1 MERIKK
7 RLRPF
12 YLWYFNFDSTKL
24 GKRINLISNFYH
36 DYILYK
42 KYATAFSKKDL
53 KNKEA
58 DLILNYHSLEKGML
72 FKKMKSG
79 FAKNR
84 ILNLHKILNDKDI
97 IKNAHRS
104 QIKVGYQV
112 ICKYYELHQAKN
124 LDISEFYTEAQYD
137 FYKSVLQN
145 GYDDCFSGIYS
156 WSKNDF
162 YHDVQS
168 KSFADFAKSRQSI
181 RDFTGEKINQ
191 ERIKKAIEIANT
203 APSVCNRQASNVY
216 LIENKTKIDEILK
229 VQGGFT
235 GYTDNVNQLLI
246 VTNDRKFYY
255 TVGERN
261 QFYIDGGLYLMNLL
275 YALHYLQIANCPANW
290 GKTKK
295 DEDKLKPWIDI
306 PESEKI
312 ICLIPIGEATESF
325 NTTLSKRRPIEETLI
340 IKN

>member
-1 MERIKK
+1 MEKIKK
-7 RLRPF
+7 LLRPF
-12 YLWYFNFDSTKL
+12 YLWYFNFSQTRL
-24 GKRINLISNFYH
+24 GKKWYLISNFYN
-36 DYILYK
+36 DYQLYK

-72 FKKMKSG
+72 FKQMKSG

-84 ILNLHKILNDKDI
+84 ILNLHKILNEKDI
-97 IKNAHRS
+97 ISNIHRS

-124 LDISEFYTEAQYD
+124 LDISDFYTEAQYE
-137 FYKSVLQN
+137 FYKSVLQKN
-145 GYDDCFSGIYS
+145 YDDCFSGIYS

-162 YHDVQS
+162 YQDVQS
-168 KSFADFAKSRQSI
+168 KGFADFAKSRQSI
-181 RDFTGEKINQ
+181 RNFTDEKISH
-191 ERIKKAIEIANT
+191 ERIKNAIEIANT

-216 LIENKTKIDEILK
+216 LIEDKNKIDKLLE
-229 VQGGFT
+229 VQGGFV
-235 GYTDNVNQLLI
+235 GYTKNVQQLLI

-261 QFYIDGGLYLMNLL
+261 QFYIDGGIYLLNLL
-275 YALHYLQIANCPANW
+275 YALHYLKIANCPANW
-290 GKTKK
+290 GKTKE
-295 DEDKLKPWIDI
+295 DEERLKPIINI

-312 ICLIPIGEATESF
+312 ICFVPIGEAAENF
-325 NTTLSKRRPIEETLI
+325 NTTLSKRRFISETLI
-340 IKN
+340 LNN